1 MGNWDFVSPYPRQ
14 IASGFIQKVFQPLL
28 QWSWLA
34 SVPLLLAQKLSIK
47 SMAVANGQFLI
58 VKRQA
63 YFNSGGHA
71 AIKSEVLDDLML
83 AKQLLEHGYK
93 GGVAEGSQ
101 VAKCQMYQS
110 NLELFKGYQKSLWK
124 AFGTIP
130 GTILAIMLLI
140 TTGVLPIVNAL
151 LGSTTG
157 LIAFGLIA
165 VSRVIASL
173 RTSSLPNTAL
183 LHPIATILLLVLI
196 AYSWFGKMT
205 KSLTWRDR
213 SVI

>member
-1 MGNWDFVSPYPRQ
+1 
-14 IASGFIQKVFQPLL
+14 
-28 QWSWLA
+28 
-34 SVPLLLAQKLSIK
+34 
-47 SMAVANGQFLI
+47 MAVANGQFLI

-140 TTGVLPIVNAL
+140 TTGVLPIINAL

-165 VSRVIASL
+165 ISRVIASL